1 MKKIT
6 IGSAVVAVI
15 IFVVSFLYAGKSHA
29 SEFTDPTLDPVR
41 VIQQQKILLVD
52 SVLDET
58 RTFRYA
64 AGAVGAGLG
73 AVAGY
78 SAATAAG
85 VSAAPVVVSGAIIYG
100 AAFYGASTLGTEVG
114 YQLVANEIR
123 EKRDAALGKG
133 REIAGDL
140 QQKGKEILNEG
151 KGLLDQGVEKF
162 KSWL

>member
-6 IGSAVVAVI
+6 VVSAVIAVVV
-15 IFVVSFLYAGKSHA
+15 FAVSFLYANASHA
-29 SEFTDPTLDPVR
+29 SEFTDPTLDPVKI
-41 VIQQQKILLVD
+41 IQQQKILLVD
-52 SVLDET
+52 AVLDET

-85 VSAAPVVVSGAIIYG
+85 VSAAPVVVSGAIVYG
-100 AAFYGASTLGTEVG
+100 AAFYGASTLGVEVG
-114 YQLVANEIR
+114 YQMVADEIR

-133 REIAGDL
+133 KEIAGDL
-140 QQKGKEILNEG
+140 HQKGKDLLNEG
-151 KGLLDQGVEKF
+151 KGLFDQGVEKF
-162 KSWL
+162 KSWM

>member
-6 IGSAVVAVI
+6 VVSAVVAVI
-15 IFVVSFLYAGKSHA
+15 VFIVSFLYAGSAKA

-41 VIQQQKILLVD
+41 IIQQQKILLVD
-52 SVLDET
+52 STLEET

-64 AGAVGAGLG
+64 AGAVGTGLG

-100 AAFYGASTLGTEVG
+100 AAFYGASTLGVEVG
-114 YQLVANEIR
+114 YQMVADEIR
-123 EKRDAALGKG
+123 EKRDAAIEKGKG
-133 REIAGDL
+133 LAKDL
-140 QQKGKEILNEG
+140 QQEGKGLLDQG

>member
-6 IGSAVVAVI
+6 VVSAIAAVVVFA
-15 IFVVSFLYAGKSHA
+15 VSFLYANASHA
-29 SEFTDPTLDPVR
+29 SEFTDPTLDPVK

-52 SVLDET
+52 SVMAET

-64 AGAVGAGLG
+64 AGAVGAGVG
-73 AVAGY
+73 ALAGY

-114 YQLVANEIR
+114 YQLVAEEIR
-123 EKRDAALGKG
+123 EKRDLALGKG
-133 REIAGDL
+133 KELAGEL
-140 QQKGKEILNEG
+140 QQKGKELLNEG